1 MAMPKTS
8 APSDSELGV
17 RKIHTHIKIGCYN
30 KDLELYQTDL
40 INIFFKM
47 HGFIRSFNLY
57 CFQIKIKC
65 QAGVEKIGLAV
76 DKNYHNPH
84 NKLSKKKI

>member
-30 KDLELYQTDL
+30 IDLELYQTDTL
-40 INIFFKM
+40 LTYFFKCIASYEALA
-47 HGFIRSFNLY
+47 FIAF
-57 CFQIKIKC
+57 K
-65 QAGVEKIGLAV
+65 
-76 DKNYHNPH
+76 
-84 NKLSKKKI
+84 